1 MKRIKEYL
9 VGLSIVAFLSFP
21 ISISGQRTTLQ
32 RQSSTQAKFRKSSNA
47 IPNKYIV
54 VLNDDVV
61 SRSAT
66 VAVRRAQVSTIADSL
81 AQRHGGKVGFIYET
95 ALVGFS
101 IELPNEAAALAISRS
116 PQVKYVEEDAIGS
129 VVDTQFNPP
138 WGLDR
143 IDQESSILNGQ
154 YVFNAAGAGVSA
166 YVIDTGIRSTHVDFG
181 GRASI
186 AADFVGSEFC
196 NTPGNNDCHFHGTH
210 VAGTVGGATFGVA
223 KGVTIRSVKVCN
235 AFGNCNVSATVSG
248 INFVTNEHNSTGN
261 RAVANISLRFPA
273 TQALDDAVRGSLN
286 AGITYAIAA
295 GNDNTNAA
303 FFSPQRVG
311 EALIVGASDI
321 NDAKASF
328 SNFGSIVDLFAPG
341 VDILSASN
349 ANDTGSFFSS
359 GTSMAAPHVA
369 GAVALYLQGRTPM
382 TGCSAH
388 PKQGPS
394 TTSGVAIS
402 TCPDRVNQF
411 IASNATLDR
420 ITGLPSDT
428 ANRLLFTGSL
438 PTTTNPIDNPRFFFW
453 QQYADFLNREADNG
467 GLQFYVNILNGCAP
481 SDAECIRA
489 TRGALSANFFRSPEF
504 GQRGGYVAN
513 LFNIVIGQRPKTVAE
528 LSDPTKVERPHFP
541 EFMADLLFLSVPDAE
556 IDLKKTQL
564 AAAWLGRPEVQAI
577 LPNSLTNQQFVQK
590 LESTAGVILANESTL
605 IANLNNGSQTR
616 AQVLRA
622 VAESN
627 EVTTKFELQN
637 FVTMQYIGHLR
648 REPEDCHGS
657 PDPANCGYIFHYN
670 RFGPGDP
677 HQIENLIT
685 RGFIESPEYRQRFGP
700 N

>member
-1 MKRIKEYL
+1 M
-9 VGLSIVAFLSFP
+9 
-21 ISISGQRTTLQ
+21 
-32 RQSSTQAKFRKSSNA
+32 
-47 IPNKYIV
+47 
-54 VLNDDVV
+54 
-61 SRSAT
+61 
-66 VAVRRAQVSTIADSL
+66 
-81 AQRHGGKVGFIYET
+81 
-95 ALVGFS
+95 
-101 IELPNEAAALAISRS
+101 
-116 PQVKYVEEDAIGS
+116 GS
-129 VVDTQFNPP
+129 VVDMQINPP

-143 IDQESSILNGQ
+143 IDQESSILNDQ
-154 YVFNAAGAGVSA
+154 YVFNATGAGVSA

-248 INFVTNEHNSTGN
+248 INFVTNEHISTGN

-286 AGITYAIAA
+286 AGVTYAIAA
-295 GNDNTNAA
+295 GNDQSNAA
-303 FFSPQRVG
+303 LFSPQRVG
-311 EALIVGASDI
+311 EALIVGASEM
-321 NDAKASF
+321 NDAFAGWF
-328 SNFGSIVDLFAPG
+328 SNFGPLVDLIAPG
-341 VDILSASN
+341 VEIVSASN
-349 ANDTGSFFSS
+349 ASDTGSFSS
-359 GTSMAAPHVA
+359 TGTSMAAPHVA

-382 TGCSAH
+382 IGCSAH

-394 TTSGVAIS
+394 TTLGVAIS

-438 PTTTNPIDNPRFFFW
+438 PTTTNPIDNSRFFFW
-453 QQYADFLNREADNG
+453 QQYSDFLNREPDNG

-481 SDAECIRA
+481 SDTECIKA
-489 TRGALSANFFRSPEF
+489 TRAALSANFFRSPEF

-513 LFNIVIGQRPKTVAE
+513 LFNIVFGQRPKTVAE
-528 LSDPTKVERPHFP
+528 LSDPTKVERPHFQ
-541 EFMADLLFLSVPDAE
+541 EFMTDLLFVSVPTEAE
-556 IDLKKTQL
+556 VNLKKDQL
-564 AAAWLGRPEVQAI
+564 AAAWLGRSEVQAI
-577 LPNSLTNQQFVQK
+577 LPNSLSNQQFVQK
-590 LESTAGVILANESTL
+590 LESTAGVTLANESTL

-622 VAESN
+622 VADSN
-627 EVTTKFELQN
+627 EVTAKFELQN
-637 FVTMQYIGHLR
+637 FVTIQYIAHLR

-670 RFGPGDP
+670 RFGPGGDP

-685 RGFIESPEYRQRFGP
+685 RGFIESPQYRQRFGP